1 MKNPIKWLRRK
12 REHRRAIKLLS
23 DVLDNR
29 TLYFIHNEEKEKNNN
44 EEKSKWCSIDCDNYI
59 RSDFRPPR
67 CKIESSM
74 HGGLCTEHTSIKEA
88 ED

>member
-1 MKNPIKWLRRK
+1 MEIKD
-12 REHRRAIKLLS
+12 E
-23 DVLDNR
+23 
-29 TLYFIHNEEKEKNNN
+29 

>member
-1 MKNPIKWLRRK
+1 MN
-12 REHRRAIKLLS
+12 
-23 DVLDNR
+23 D
-29 TLYFIHNEEKEKNNN
+29 EEKESIFKIRMKVNTILQKIMEIKDE